1 MKEQNVFSSTEIYG
15 KEAEEFSASNIYA
28 SNSTEKKKGE
38 RKKLCMI
45 SLSQSITSFPKLG
58 DSEIGSFGCIALIS
72 GNSKLLLG
80 KIFYTYWLLRAAE
93 VELLHIPPF

>member
-28 SNSTEKKKGE
+28 SNSTEKKREKE
-38 RKKLCMI
+38 KS
-45 SLSQSITSFPKLG
+45 SLSQSITSFAKLG

>member
-1 MKEQNVFSSTEIYG
+1 
-15 KEAEEFSASNIYA
+15 
-28 SNSTEKKKGE
+28 
-38 RKKLCMI
+38 MI

-72 GNSKLLLG
+72 GSSKLLLG